1 MLSCGCGIQTDKN
14 RQQNERGDD
23 MRKYGMLRER
33 IQNVFGT
40 QQAFAVAMGM
50 NTATLNAK
58 LNGKADWTSKEIE
71 KACML
76 LNISMVDMP
85 NYFFY

>member
-1 MLSCGCGIQTDKN
+1 
-14 RQQNERGDD
+14 

-33 IQNVFGT
+33 IQQVYAT
-40 QQAFAVAMGM
+40 QREFAVAMGK
-50 NTATLNAK
+50 NTVSINAK
-58 LNGKADWTSKEIE
+58 LNGKVDWTSKEIE

>member
-1 MLSCGCGIQTDKN
+1 
-14 RQQNERGDD
+14 

-33 IQNVFGT
+33 IQQVYTT
-40 QQAFAVAMGM
+40 QQAFAVAMGK
-50 NTATLNAK
+50 NTVSINAK
-58 LNGKADWTSKEIE
+58 LNGKVDWTSKEIE

-76 LNISMVDMP
+76 LNISMAEMP

>member
-1 MLSCGCGIQTDKN
+1 
-14 RQQNERGDD
+14 

-33 IQNVFGT
+33 IKQVYTT
-40 QQAFAVAMGM
+40 QQAFAVAMGK
-50 NTATLNAK
+50 NIVSINAK

-76 LNISMVDMP
+76 LNISMADMP

>member
-1 MLSCGCGIQTDKN
+1 
-14 RQQNERGDD
+14 

-33 IQNVFGT
+33 IQKVYAT
-40 QQAFAVAMGM
+40 QQAFAVAMGK
-50 NTATLNAK
+50 NTVSISAK
-58 LNGKADWTSKEIE
+58 LNGKVDWTSKEIE

-76 LNISMVDMP
+76 LNISMADMP

>member
-1 MLSCGCGIQTDKN
+1 
-14 RQQNERGDD
+14 
-23 MRKYGMLRER
+23 MLREK
-33 IQNVFGT
+33 IKQVYTT

-58 LNGKADWTSKEIE
+58 LNGKVDWTSKEIE
-71 KACML
+71 KACL
-76 LNISMVDMP
+76 LLDISMVDMP

>member
-1 MLSCGCGIQTDKN
+1 
-14 RQQNERGDD
+14 

-33 IQNVFGT
+33 IKQVYST
-40 QQAFAVAMGM
+40 QQAFAVAMGK
-50 NTATLNAK
+50 NSVSINSK
-58 LNGKADWTSKEIE
+58 LNGKIDWTSKEIE

-76 LNISMVDMP
+76 LNISMAEMP

>member
-1 MLSCGCGIQTDKN
+1 
-14 RQQNERGDD
+14 
-23 MRKYGMLRER
+23 MRKYGMLREK
-33 IQNVFGT
+33 IKQVYTT

-58 LNGKADWTSKEIE
+58 LNGKVDWTSKEIE
-71 KACML
+71 KACL
-76 LNISMVDMP
+76 LLDISMVDMP

>member
-1 MLSCGCGIQTDKN
+1 
-14 RQQNERGDD
+14 

-33 IQNVFGT
+33 IQTVFGT
-40 QQAFAVAMGM
+40 QQAFADVMK
-50 NTATLNAK
+50 LNRASMSAK

-71 KACML
+71 KACVL
-76 LNISMVDMP
+76 LDISMVDMP